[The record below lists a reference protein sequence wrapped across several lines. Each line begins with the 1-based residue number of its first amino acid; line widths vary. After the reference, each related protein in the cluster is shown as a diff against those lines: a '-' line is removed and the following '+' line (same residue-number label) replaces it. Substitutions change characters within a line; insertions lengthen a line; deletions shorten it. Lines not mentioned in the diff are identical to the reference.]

1 MSVRS
6 RPSSL
11 RHGEVLAFGPLNS
24 GRKRNDQITFF
35 TIAEVAECLRV
46 TDRTI
51 RRWIEAG
58 DLPVHR
64 IGGIVRIAENDLRG
78 FLALHREG

>member
-1 MSVRS
+1 MRARS

-11 RHGEVLAFGPLNS
+11 RHGEVSAFGPLGS
-24 GRKRNDQITFF
+24 GRKRNQITFF
-35 TIAEVAECLRV
+35 TIAEIAECLRV